1 MKRLWRASEGQ
12 ISTILT
18 IAGFFV
24 FWQLAVMILRVPD
37 WLVPAPTTVWVV
49 FLKNAPNLVKHF
61 IATGEGALGGLAI
74 GAVVGIAL
82 ATIMVHSRLLQRV
95 VMPLLVI
102 DQSIPKLALAPLF
115 IIWFGTGMESRIFI
129 AVVISFF
136 PMIVNTTRGLTTID
150 ARIGAL
156 METLSASRLQVLLK
170 VRLPNAVPYLFSGLK
185 IAVPLSIIGAVVAE
199 FVQADSGL
207 GFVVMIAVSEIN
219 TPLVFVAVLL
229 MAVMSLGLFAIVS
242 GCEAL
247 LMRRRFAY
255 LVPENAE

>member
-1 MKRLWRASEGQ
+1 
-12 ISTILT
+12 
-18 IAGFFV
+18 
-24 FWQLAVMILRVPD
+24 
-37 WLVPAPTTVWVV
+37 
-49 FLKNAPNLVKHF
+49 
-61 IATGEGALGGLAI
+61 
-74 GAVVGIAL
+74 
-82 ATIMVHSRLLQRV
+82 
-95 VMPLLVI
+95 
-102 DQSIPKLALAPLF
+102 
-115 IIWFGTGMESRIFI
+115 
-129 AVVISFF
+129 
-136 PMIVNTTRGLTTID
+136 MIVNTTRGLTTID

-242 GCEAL
+242 ACEAL

-255 LVPENAE
+255 LVPEHAE